1 MDFVLLGN
9 FAAIYFPK
17 TAIFAHFLEKSQFQ
31 YDTIPIYKT
40 LIIKAVSLK
49 IRLLHSSDM
58 YSISYILLMFLNS
71 ASYLLLYFSL
81 RQFCE
86 DFAVPQMLKRN

>member
-31 YDTIPIYKT
+31 YDTIPIYKK

-58 YSISYILLMFLNS
+58 YSISYILLIF
-71 ASYLLLYFSL
+71 
-81 RQFCE
+81 
-86 DFAVPQMLKRN
+86 

>member
-1 MDFVLLGN
+1 MKCVLFGN

-17 TAIFAHFLEKSQFQ
+17 TTIFAHFLEKSQFQ
-31 YDTIPIYKT
+31 YDTIPIYKK

-58 YSISYILLMFLNS
+58 YSISYLLLMF
-71 ASYLLLYFSL
+71 
-81 RQFCE
+81 
-86 DFAVPQMLKRN
+86 

>member
-49 IRLLHSSDM
+49 IWLLHSSDM
-58 YSISYILLMFLNS
+58 YSISYLLLMFLFS
-71 ASYLLLYFSL
+71 ASYKLSHFPL
-81 RQFCE
+81 RQFYE
-86 DFAVPQMLKRN
+86 DFAVFQMLKQN